1 MRRLPFTLG
10 SRRLN
15 FFKPAAG
22 LGNCLIPM
30 GNVLH
35 LAAELNYRPVVFWIS
50 DSSAGGASF
59 GDLFETANLPF
70 ELVEG
75 LEASITRSVLTKG
88 SRLNLNP
95 LERMGFRLLS
105 LPIRFQYRKGVR
117 LPVGTN
123 AEIAKFMARPTLNLG
138 TGRGY
143 LVLTN
148 KYFRHG
154 CDLSWLK
161 PSSQLA
167 SQIIELKKRFAPNTV
182 GVHLRGTDL
191 RRGTERIDKKYPPVE
206 KIIARMHAEVELNPD
221 VKFFFASDGEKRE
234 EEIVTLFEERLIRPP
249 KRAPRKTV
257 EGQQDAVVDLFG
269 LAATSRIIGTKRS
282 SFATLAALMG
292 NKPLLRLTPLL

>member
-10 SRRLN
+10 DRRIN
-15 FFKPAAG
+15 FFSGSVG
-22 LGNCLIPM
+22 LGNRLIPM
-30 GNVLH
+30 GCTLH
-35 LAAELNYRPVVFWIS
+35 WAAELNYRPVVFWIP
-50 DSSAGGASF
+50 DRFVGGASF

-75 LEASITRSVLTKG
+75 LEARITRFVLAKG

-105 LPIRFQYRKGVR
+105 LPIRFQYRKGVK

-123 AEIAKFMARPTLNLG
+123 AEIAKFMDRPTLSLG

-143 LVLTN
+143 VVITN
-148 KYFRHG
+148 NYFRHG

-182 GVHLRGTDL
+182 GVHLRGTDHL
-191 RRGTERIDKKYPPVE
+191 RGTERIDKKYPPVE
-206 KIIARMHAEVELNPD
+206 KIIARMYAEVELDPD
-221 VKFFFASDGEKRE
+221 VKFFFASDGDKRE

-249 KRAPRKTV
+249 QRAPRRTV

>member
-1 MRRLPFTLG
+1 
-10 SRRLN
+10 
-15 FFKPAAG
+15 
-22 LGNCLIPM
+22 M

-50 DSSAGGASF
+50 DRSAGGASF

-161 PSSQLA
+161 PSPQLA

-182 GVHLRGTDL
+182 GVHLRGTDHL
-191 RRGTERIDKKYPPVE
+191 RGTERIDKKYPPIE
-206 KIIARMHAEVELNPD
+206 KMIARMRAEVELNPD
-221 VKFFFASDGEKRE
+221 VKFFLASDGEKRE

-249 KRAPRKTV
+249 KRDPRNTV